1 MLSVVKEAIT
11 NKLKELYPTGYEI
24 YDESLPEPYIKP
36 SFLTTITNQ
45 SYQKRLGNRYTSEL
59 SLDITYYSDQTS
71 VRTDCL
77 RIQEDLLRAFDLIG
91 TFQVRNKIAKIT
103 DNVLHFT
110 FEIIYSERK
119 EEQASSL
126 MQQKQIITNI

>member
-1 MLSVVKEAIT
+1 MLSVIKEAIA
-11 NKLKELYPTGYEI
+11 NKLIELYPTGYEI
-24 YDESLPEPYIKP
+24 YEETLPESYIKP
-36 SFLTTITNQ
+36 SFLVTITNQ
-45 SYQKRLGNRYTSEL
+45 SYHKRLGNRYTSEL

-71 VRTDCL
+71 IRLDCL
-77 RIQEDLLRAFDLIG
+77 RVQEELLRAFDFIG

-110 FEIIYSERK
+110 FDIIYSEKK